1 MDRWLDGSART
12 FTTSAQRALAVAL
25 ALGAGSFFGGCGPT
39 YPNCDNDE
47 QCHEGEF
54 CINGHCEDCRDDSQC
69 STGQMCENHACVP
82 IPGWCN
88 SDADCPAD
96 QMCQRNHCVP
106 RPVAE
111 PVDTT
116 PPPPQECQL
125 QAAYF
130 AFDESTLDESARSAL
145 QADVNCMHERNITSI
160 QVTGMCDPR
169 GTEEYNMALGDRRAR
184 TTRDQLQRLGVERRA
199 MTTRSV
205 GEEMATGSDEYGWSR
220 DRRADIQ
227 QSTAPAPTGRRGGR

>member
-1 MDRWLDGSART
+1 MDRRFDGSA
-12 FTTSAQRALAVAL
+12 SAQRALLVAL
-25 ALGAGSFFGGCGPT
+25 TLGAGSLFVGCGPT

-54 CINGHCEDCRDDSQC
+54 CVNGHCEDCRDDSQC
-69 STGQMCENHACVP
+69 PTGQMCESNDCVP

-96 QMCQRNHCVP
+96 QMCQRNHCVA
-106 RPVAE
+106 RPVE
-111 PVDTT
+111 TPIDTT

-125 QAAYF
+125 QPVYF
-130 AFDESTLDESARSAL
+130 AFDESTLDDTARSAL
-145 QADVNCMHERNITSI
+145 SSDRSCMTERSITQI
-160 QVTGMCDPR
+160 QITGMTDPR

-184 TTRDQLQRLGVERRA
+184 ATRDQLQRLGVERRA
-199 MTTRSV
+199 ITTRSV

-220 DRRADIQ
+220 DRRSEI
-227 QSTAPAPTGRRGGR
+227 APR